1 MEWGFIEIM
10 LIVIFVFQ
18 LIMNWHLTKRGTIV
32 TEQLVLQGKQ
42 YFAELDKQSDF
53 LDNKILQINNRFD
66 SLYQRIATVDLIEE
80 KFKYFTKQIY
90 EFNGE
95 GEQEKKYAKKLEEIN
110 YAIRQMNKENSER
123 NK

>member
-80 KFKYFTKQIY
+80 KFKYFTKQIF

-95 GEQEKKYAKKLEEIN
+95 EEQEKRITKKLEEIN

>member
-1 MEWGFIEIM
+1 MEWGFIEII
-10 LIVIFVFQ
+10 LIIIL
-18 LIMNWHLTKRGTIV
+18 LIHILNSMNIV
-32 TEQLVLQGKQ
+32 SSRKLHTEQNTKLKETMLD
-42 YFAELDKQSDF
+42 ELEKESAF

-95 GEQEKKYAKKLEEIN
+95 EEQEKRITKKLEEIN

>member
-1 MEWGFIEIM
+1 MEWGFIEIVLGIILLIHVLNSMNIISSRTLHTKQNTELKETM
-10 LIVIFVFQ
+10 LD
-18 LIMNWHLTKRGTIV
+18 
-32 TEQLVLQGKQ
+32 
-42 YFAELDKQSDF
+42 ELEKESAF

-66 SLYQRIATVDLIEE
+66 SLYERIATVDLIEE

-95 GEQEKKYAKKLEEIN
+95 EEQEKRITKKLEDIN
-110 YAIRQMNKENSER
+110 YAIRQMNKENSES

>member
-66 SLYQRIATVDLIEE
+66 LIEE